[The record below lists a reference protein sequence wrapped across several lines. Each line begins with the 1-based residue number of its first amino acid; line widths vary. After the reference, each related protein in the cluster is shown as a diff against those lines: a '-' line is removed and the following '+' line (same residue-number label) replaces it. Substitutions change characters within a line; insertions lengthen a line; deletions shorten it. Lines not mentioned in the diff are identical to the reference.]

1 VSSDFGKGIGFGGG
15 VHEWGGDTLLEDW
28 VGF

>member
-1 VSSDFGKGIGFGGG
+1 MFSDFGEGIGFGGG

-28 VGF
+28 VEL